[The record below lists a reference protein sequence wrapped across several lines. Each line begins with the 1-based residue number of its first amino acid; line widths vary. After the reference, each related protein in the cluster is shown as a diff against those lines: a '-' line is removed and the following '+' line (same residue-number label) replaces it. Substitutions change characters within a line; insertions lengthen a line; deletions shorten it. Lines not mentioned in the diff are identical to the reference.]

1 MSPEIREQVR
11 HNFTVNVL
19 DGALFGLGLGF
30 ASFVTV
36 IPLFIS
42 QLTDSTLIIGLIASL
57 HVVGWQLPQLL
68 TSNYVARLRRYKPMV
83 MFMTVQERWPFFGL
97 AIVAALIGT
106 GGLSKELALLLSLLL
121 IIWHSLGG
129 GLTATAWQSMIG
141 KIMPPRRIGTFFG
154 TQSAAANLLASGGAV
169 LAGFLLFNVAFPYN
183 FALCFAATGLAMT
196 LSLIFLAATRE
207 PEHNPT
213 PGGEAQPVGWK
224 PMATILKRDRNFRWY
239 LAARILSQVPWMA
252 ISFYTI
258 YGVRRFGMNEE
269 TAGFLAGLLM
279 LCQALANP
287 VLGWLGDR
295 IGHRVMYAVGAL
307 MMTASAAL
315 ALFAPEINWLYLAF
329 ALAGCSNAATWA
341 VSISFTLEF
350 GSITEKPLY
359 IGLANTLIAP
369 ATLAAPLFGGWLAD
383 TLGFEATFA
392 ASVLTGLI
400 TFALLQ
406 FIVRDPRPQLRTA
419 GSSATLASAPLEG

>member
-83 MFMTVQERWPFFGL
+83 IFMTVQERWPFFGL

-106 GGLSKELALLLSLLL
+106 GGLSKEPALLLSLLL

>member
-106 GGLSKELALLLSLLL
+106 GGLSKEPALLLSLLL

-183 FALCFAATGLAMT
+183 FVLCFAATGLAMT
-196 LSLIFLAATRE
+196 LSLVFLAATRE

-295 IGHRVMYAVGAL
+295 IGHRVMYAAGAL

-350 GSITEKPLY
+350 GSITEKPIY

>member
-1 MSPEIREQVR
+1 MSPEIREQFR
-11 HNFTVNVL
+11 HNFIVNVL

-36 IPLFIS
+36 IPLFVS
-42 QLTDSTLIIGLIASL
+42 QLTDSTVIIGLIASL

-83 MFMTVQERWPFFGL
+83 LFMTLQERWPFFGL

-106 GGLSKELALLLSLLL
+106 AGLSKEAALALSLLL

-141 KIMPPRRIGTFFG
+141 KIIPPRRIGTFFG
-154 TQSAAANLLASGGAV
+154 VQSAAANLLASGGAV

-183 FALCFAATGLAMT
+183 FVLCFMATGLAMT
-196 LSLIFLAATRE
+196 CSFGFLAATRE
-207 PEHNPT
+207 PEHNPS
-213 PGGEAQPVGWK
+213 PSGEVQPVGWK
-224 PMATILKRDRNFRWY
+224 PMAAILKRDVNFRWY
-239 LAARILSQVPWMA
+239 LTARVLSQVPWMA
-252 ISFYTI
+252 ISFYTV

-307 MMTASAAL
+307 MITASAAL
-315 ALFAPEINWLYLAF
+315 ALAAPNVNWLYLAF
-329 ALAGCSNAATWA
+329 ALAGCSNAASWA
-341 VSISFTLEF
+341 VSMSFTLEF
-350 GSITEKPLY
+350 GTMTEKPVY
-359 IGLANTLIAP
+359 IGLSNTLIAP
-369 ATLAAPLFGGWLAD
+369 ATLLAPLAGGWLAD
-383 TLGFEATFA
+383 AFGFGATFVVCA
-392 ASVLTGLI
+392 LTGLV

-406 FIVRDPRPQLRTA
+406 FVVRDPCPRIHSVGT
-419 GSSATLASAPLEG
+419 SAALASAPLEG

>member
-106 GGLSKELALLLSLLL
+106 GGLSKEPALLLSLLL